1 MAYTIKDLVIVLR
14 EYYTRSKL
22 DIIDIH
28 RREIAFE
35 RWNDFRGP
43 SLRPVYFQHIDSLS
57 KFLIEYPYA
66 GVYAS
71 TGYYLDPNE
80 LDMKKKTLMKTDL
93 VFDLDMHIEGT
104 RYEFFEKMCTHTKT
118 LIHDFLIKD
127 FGIPPE
133 KIKVEFSGNKG
144 FHVTIDDEDMR
155 NMDVSDRRQMVDYIM
170 GLKVD
175 KNTLFTN
182 NRTSPVSGGWKRHAD
197 NLIREI
203 LDNTEGSNNG
213 EMIDYFIELGI
224 PKNRVKKI
232 SGLLSNARVRNAM
245 KAGHLNMVYDADRR
259 LLTDLK
265 NVLLRRHKSG
275 LGAVLDRA
283 VTVSTHR
290 LFRVPGSI
298 HRKSGLP
305 CINLEI
311 ADLESPDFIFEKIMQ
326 TVGEDMVEIELGS
339 DIVLDLYEREELS
352 KGTHTLPRWKAIPAL
367 LIEKKKLQV

>member
-1 MAYTIKDLVIVLR
+1 MPYTIKDLVVVLR
-14 EYYTRSKL
+14 EYYTRARL
-22 DIIDIH
+22 DITDIH

-43 SLRPVYFQHIDSLS
+43 SLRPVYFQYIDSLS

-80 LDMKKKTLMKTDL
+80 VDMNKKTLMKTDL
-93 VFDLDMHIEGT
+93 VFDLDMKIEGT
-104 RYEFFEKMCTHTKT
+104 RYEFFEKMCKHTKT

-127 FGIPPE
+127 FGISPD

-144 FHVTIDDEDMR
+144 FHVTVDDEDMR
-155 NMDVSDRRQMVDYIM
+155 NMDVSDRRQMIDYIM

-175 KNTLFTN
+175 KNILFSGN
-182 NRTSPVSGGWKRHAD
+182 KTSPVSGGWRRHAD

-203 LDNTEGSNNG
+203 LSNTEGSNNG
-213 EMIDYFIELGI
+213 EMTDYFLELGI

-245 KAGHLNMVYDADRR
+245 KAGHLNVLYDADSR
-259 LLTDLK
+259 LLGDLK
-265 NVLLRRHKSG
+265 NILLRRHKSG
-275 LGAVLDRA
+275 LAAVLDRA

-311 ADLESPDFIFEKIMQ
+311 ADLESPDFIFEKIIQ
-326 TVGEDMVEIELGS
+326 VVGEDPVEIELGH
-339 DIVLDLYEREELS
+339 DIVLDLYEKETLS
-352 KGTHTLPRWKAIPAL
+352 KGTYTMPRWKAIPAL
-367 LIEKKKLQV
+367 LIEKKNMQT